1 MSLISKSEYET
12 KIALGSICEQHV
24 CDNSRKKGSSF
35 CSNCHL
41 DIYGS
46 HLTLFGSVV

>member
-1 MSLISKSEYET
+1 MNQTEYET
-12 KIALGSICEQHV
+12 KIVLASICEQHV
-24 CDNSRKKGSSF
+24 CNNSRKKGSSF